1 MPPFQGLPS
10 SRPPNPRALP
20 WAVLLCPFRAK
31 SRTRTR
37 KMSPVYATSIIPAQ
51 SVTHPVQPSHLSL
64 RLGPRKGDSTGGGLW
79 PDREASGGRLPWS
92 AMTHARAKLGIR
104 WVGYVVMPE
113 RVHLLLFP
121 MPIGAD
127 APVGVSTV
135 LHDLKQTVGDDTGK
149 KHSA

>member
-1 MPPFQGLPS
+1 
-10 SRPPNPRALP
+10 
-20 WAVLLCPFRAK
+20 
-31 SRTRTR
+31 
-37 KMSPVYATSIIPAQ
+37 
-51 SVTHPVQPSHLSL
+51 
-64 RLGPRKGDSTGGGLW
+64 
-79 PDREASGGRLPWS
+79 
-92 AMTHARAKLGIR
+92 MTHARAKLGIR